1 MRKVTLNFIG
11 DRSEL
16 VAEKFYSWLIDGGLE
31 ETIAEGLSDEIVDV
45 DGIIDFDNE
54 NLEVA
59 FASYLVNEED
69 EYEDIDI
76 EDE

>member
-16 VAEKFYSWLIDGGLE
+16 VAEKFYGWLIDGGLE
-31 ETIAEGLSDEIVDV
+31 EIIAQGLSDEVVDV

-59 FASYLVNEED
+59 FASYLVEED
-69 EYEDIDI
+69 DIDDIDI
-76 EDE
+76 DDE